1 VSLALVK
8 EIRRVR
14 DTYSQTS
21 RRREVSPDPAT
32 FAHQVSI
39 APDIWQ
45 AEVLASDHPRKIL
58 CCGRQTGKS
67 TVAAI
72 LALHKALTVPS
83 STVLVVAPGERQAK
97 LLFSKAASL
106 YRKAGYPL
114 PAHSERRTGLE
125 LSNGSI
131 VEALPA
137 VERTT
142 RGYSVDLLIVDEA
155 AGVPDYDYYGLLP
168 SLIATRGE
176 QVLLSTPR
184 GKRGFF
190 HEIWHSEIST
200 RVENSDSAPTI
211 SPRGEISDSTTS
223 DRSEILD
230 WLRVMVRSDEVSRI
244 REEDLETFKATMPEQ
259 FFRQEFFCEFLDTE
273 GSLFSYDDIEAALA
287 AGEGLQAIEV
297 EDEW

>member
-1 VSLALVK
+1 LALVK

-14 DTYSQTS
+14 DTYHVS
-21 RRREVSPDPAT
+21 RRREIPDDPVE
-32 FAHQVSI
+32 FARFVDVV
-39 APDIWQ
+39 PDEWQ
-45 AEVLASDHPRKIL
+45 AEVLASKHRRKML
-58 CCGRQTGKS
+58 CCGRQVGKT

-72 LALHKALTVPS
+72 LSLHKALTVPGA
-83 STVLVVAPGERQAK
+83 TVLILAPGERQAK
-97 LLFSKAASL
+97 ILFGKAASL
-106 YRKAGYPL
+106 YRRAGYPL

-131 VEALPA
+131 IEALPA

-155 AGVPDYDYYGLLP
+155 AALPDLDYYGILP
-168 SLIATRGE
+168 ALIATRGE

-190 HEIWHSEIST
+190 HELWHGG
-200 RVENSDSAPTI
+200 D
-211 SPRGEISDSTTS
+211 
-223 DRSEILD
+223 D

-244 REEDLETFKATMPEQ
+244 RPEDLEIFRRTMPEE